1 MTKSRIG
8 SGQHKNTK
16 NHTINDKR
24 SERTSLEKPDEPAIT
39 RYPVKAEIHAP
50 NKAAYQ
56 FTGAAAFTELAA
68 SNKPAPAMA
77 GVATAWKI

>member
-1 MTKSRIG
+1 MS
-8 SGQHKNTK
+8 
-16 NHTINDKR
+16 
-24 SERTSLEKPDEPAIT
+24 PAIT

-77 GVATAWKI
+77 GVASSMENLAAAARVIPSPIAIDIVIPDRELPGSTDSI

>member
-1 MTKSRIG
+1 MS
-8 SGQHKNTK
+8 
-16 NHTINDKR
+16 
-24 SERTSLEKPDEPAIT
+24 PAIT

-56 FTGAAAFTELAA
+56 FTGAAAFTALTA

-77 GVATAWKI
+77 GVASSIENLAAAARVIPSPRAIDIVIPDREIPGSTDNI